1 MEIYGINLL
10 GLVTTNQR
18 KKELTIYDQNYSCF
32 LWCFDQGM
40 ADVYG
45 SLRNTIIFI
54 CPNGQ
59 ERSNL

>member
-1 MEIYGINLL
+1 MAKIT
-10 GLVTTNQR
+10 LV
-18 KKELTIYDQNYSCF
+18 F

-54 CPNGQ
+54 CLSGQ
-59 ERSNL
+59 ERSIL

>member
-1 MEIYGINLL
+1 MTKIT
-10 GLVTTNQR
+10 LV
-18 KKELTIYDQNYSCF
+18 F

-40 ADVYG
+40 EDVYG